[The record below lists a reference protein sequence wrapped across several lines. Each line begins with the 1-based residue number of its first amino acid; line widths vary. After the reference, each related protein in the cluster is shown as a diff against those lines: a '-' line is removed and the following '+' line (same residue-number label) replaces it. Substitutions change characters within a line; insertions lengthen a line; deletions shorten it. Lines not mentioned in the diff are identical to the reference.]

1 MFDAHLADRFVA
13 AVRAARSDGRPLE
26 PASTRRSPATAD
38 ALRLARQ
45 LGLADSVSA
54 FSEGAVITALESL
67 AHGVAVEI
75 HYQLYPE
82 DRPSPVDLAVV
93 HLDRAGV
100 DGVGR
105 DVVERAA
112 HLVEASG
119 VEATAESIAGAV
131 LALQVAA

>member
-1 MFDAHLADRFVA
+1 MRDADLADRFVA
-13 AVRAARSDGRPLE
+13 AVRAARSDVRPLE
-26 PASTRRSPATAD
+26 PASTRRSPTTAE

-45 LGLADSVSA
+45 LGLANSVSA
-54 FSEGAVITALESL
+54 FSEDAVLTALESL
-67 AHGVAVEI
+67 AHRVAVEI

-93 HLDRAGV
+93 RLDRAGV
-100 DGVGR
+100 EGVER
-105 DVVERAA
+105 DLVERAA

-119 VEATAESIAGAV
+119 VEPTAESIAGAV